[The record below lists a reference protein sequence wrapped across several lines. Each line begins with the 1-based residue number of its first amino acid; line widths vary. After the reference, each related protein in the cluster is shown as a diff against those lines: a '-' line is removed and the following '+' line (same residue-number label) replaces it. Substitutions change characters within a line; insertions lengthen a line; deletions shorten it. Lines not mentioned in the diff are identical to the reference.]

1 MTITMRK
8 TLCTSTSTIST
19 ASQTLHAI
27 FCVITERHIRICH
40 PFRYSYL
47 LTQANVAV
55 GIAITTVVSIVGGCL
70 SLYGADAD
78 DEGCCCSGNT
88 GNYCIVCMG
97 MCNILPRL
105 LLYFEYLQ
113 NCKTSSHSHTGSD
126 DKQPTQAKLF
136 LFLSYCPVMTLILY
150 GELNQRIL
158 NNPWYQAAEKLAK
171 SFCLLNNVTDAII
184 YGWRD
189 KQIRHC
195 IKILFKKR
203 TRRV

>member
-78 DEGCCCSGNT
+78 DEGCNFTSVVET
-88 GNYCIVCMG
+88 PVTIALFAWACIISFLVF
-97 MCNILPRL
+97 
-105 LLYFEYLQ
+105 YFTLSTCIYKTAKRHHTAIQEATTNNQHRQ
-113 NCKTSSHSHTGSD
+113 NSSCFSLTV
-126 DKQPTQAKLF
+126 
-136 LFLSYCPVMTLILY
+136 LS
-150 GELNQRIL
+150 
-158 NNPWYQAAEKLAK
+158 
-171 SFCLLNNVTDAII
+171 
-184 YGWRD
+184 
-189 KQIRHC
+189 
-195 IKILFKKR
+195 
-203 TRRV
+203 